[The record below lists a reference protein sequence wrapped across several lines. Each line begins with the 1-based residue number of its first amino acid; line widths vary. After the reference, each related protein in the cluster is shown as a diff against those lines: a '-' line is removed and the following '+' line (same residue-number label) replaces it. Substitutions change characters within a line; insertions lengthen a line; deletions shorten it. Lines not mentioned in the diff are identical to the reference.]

1 MPLYPDKASSS
12 RGASQPSHESSQASG
27 EPRRITSG
35 QIRAASQVAFHRTEL
50 GLILNVYGHMVSQ
63 GEWKDYAI
71 DFLKDKA
78 VFSIYR
84 RASEHPLYT
93 IEKNPRLKDKQG
105 QFSVT
110 APGGLILKRGHDLKA
125 VLRVFNKQR
134 FRLTR

>member
-1 MPLYPDKASSS
+1 MPLYPDKLTAPTRVS
-12 RGASQPSHESSQASG
+12 RPSQEPSRAPT

-35 QIRAASQVAFHRTEL
+35 QIREASQVAFHRTEL